1 MRIFK
6 RVVFSQSRCIDKNR
20 VEYGFLLRME
30 LLKGGILEMMNIEK
44 IRQILPHR
52 YPMLLVDRVTEL
64 VRNIDGSAPNG
75 YIEAYKNI
83 TINEEVFLG
92 HFPGKPIYPGVMQ
105 IEGMAQAGG
114 LLAFVSMFGDDT
126 KQAENKIVYF
136 MTIDNV
142 KFRVP
147 VVPGDRLIY
156 KLWVLKHKGNV
167 WQLGA
172 KAFVE
177 DKLVSEAELKAMIA
191 DSDQH

>member
-1 MRIFK
+1 MK
-6 RVVFSQSRCIDKNR
+6 GDID
-20 VEYGFLLRME
+20 
-30 LLKGGILEMMNIEK
+30 MMNIEK

-64 VRNIDGSAPNG
+64 VRNTDGSAPNG

-147 VVPGDRLIY
+147 VVPGDRLVY
-156 KLWVLKHKGNV
+156 KLRVLKHKGSV

-172 KAFVE
+172 KAFVD

-191 DSDQH
+191 DSSQH